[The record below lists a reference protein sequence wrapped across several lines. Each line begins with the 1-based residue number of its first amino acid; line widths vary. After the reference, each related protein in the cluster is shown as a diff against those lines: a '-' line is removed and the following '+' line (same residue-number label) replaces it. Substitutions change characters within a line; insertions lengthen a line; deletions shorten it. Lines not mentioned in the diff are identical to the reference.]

1 MLYGEDPYSG
11 PGKHSNRKLKH
22 MPFMA
27 HYKSASCHRIWQ
39 FRLQLMPLL
48 VHYTAS
54 CTCRERLPFIRLP
67 CVTYTVPCLCCS
79 FPHKSRQ
86 HSHYTIYIVATA
98 TNPVVQVKPSQQ
110 GKGHG
115 STQANSFK
123 KLNCLERDP
132 HLRLWISGPGL
143 LCTCACMYYAH
154 VHVHVHVYADVGA

>member
-27 HYKSASCHRIWQ
+27 HYKSASCHRLRQ
-39 FRLQLMPLL
+39 FRLQLMPML

-79 FPHKSRQ
+79 LPHKSTQ
-86 HSHYTIYIVATA
+86 HSHYTIYIVVTHTVHNAHQLTLMSPTHTWHAWQGSMSVKFCHLATCKY
-98 TNPVVQVKPSQQ
+98 PWS
-110 GKGHG
+110 
-115 STQANSFK
+115 ST
-123 KLNCLERDP
+123 
-132 HLRLWISGPGL
+132 
-143 LCTCACMYYAH
+143 
-154 VHVHVHVYADVGA
+154 VH